1 VTKQILL
8 KEIIDMSI
16 RQYYQ
21 QTAYIN
27 LNGSIVSAGLLSII
41 LTASILFSWNLPLI
55 LVALPF
61 LFVCLL
67 HYNNYL
73 LYQNKSKESIDSYP
87 RHNDKHLFSQN
98 HLLLA
103 FAPAPAVKLLFFTPD
118 GMLAGELREL
128 DVRSWR
134 WFLPYFIDKRL
145 KKSFGIF
152 DAQGCLQASLLPDG
166 KGIKMINRQKEVLG
180 FYYSKRNNNS
190 NFAAAIVR
198 NGRKV
203 TIEESSRLF
212 PEIKVIDENGLI
224 VSRLQ
229 RGWMPLEWTSYFK
242 DVYTPVL
249 SFDYSLDQGE
259 RLAFFAA
266 LAYRYMYHDH

>member
-1 VTKQILL
+1 
-8 KEIIDMSI
+8 MSI

-27 LNGSIVSAGLLSII
+27 LNGSIVSAGLLSFI
-41 LTASILFSWNLPLI
+41 LTASFLFSWNMPLV
-55 LVALPF
+55 LVAVPF
-61 LFVCLL
+61 LLVCLL
-67 HYNNYL
+67 HYNKYL
-73 LYQNKSKESIDSYP
+73 LYQNKSEESMYTFP
-87 RHNDKHLFSQN
+87 RHNDKTLFSQN

-134 WFLPYFIDKRL
+134 WFLPYFIDKSL
-145 KKSFGIF
+145 KKSFGIY
-152 DAQGCLQASLLPDG
+152 DAYGCLQASLLQDG

-180 FYYSKRNNNS
+180 FFYYSKRNNNS
-190 NFAAAIVR
+190 QFATAIVR

-203 TIEESSRLF
+203 TIEESSRMF
-212 PEIKVIDENGLI
+212 PEMKLIDEHGLI

-242 DVYTPVL
+242 DVHTPVL
-249 SFDYSLDQGE
+249 SFDYSLDQGG

-266 LAYRYMYHDH
+266 LAHRYMYHDH

>member
-1 VTKQILL
+1 MTKQIFF
-8 KEIIDMSI
+8 KEIIDMNI

-41 LTASILFSWNLPLI
+41 LTSSILFSWNLPLF
-55 LVALPF
+55 LVAVPF

-67 HYNNYL
+67 QYNNYL
-73 LYQNKSKESIDSYP
+73 LYQNKSEESIDSFP

-98 HLLLA
+98 KLLLA

-145 KKSFGIF
+145 KKSFGIY
-152 DAQGCLQASLLPDG
+152 DARGCLQASLLQDG
-166 KGIKMINRQKEVLG
+166 KGIKMINGQKEVLG
-180 FYYSKRNNNS
+180 FFYSKRNNNS
-190 NFAAAIVR
+190 NFATAIVR

-203 TIEESSRLF
+203 TIEETSRLF
-212 PEIKVIDENGLI
+212 QEIKLIDENGLM